1 MKRILIVDD
10 NIEILDVL
18 EVAFEGQG
26 FEVCKISEGKKVFEA
41 VKEFS
46 PNIILLDVYLDDI
59 NGVTICNELKSQSE
73 TKHIPIVMFSA
84 HTNAETV
91 LKACTAE
98 AFVGKPFNIHSLT
111 ELIETHLNK
120 VA

>member
-1 MKRILIVDD
+1 MKRILVVDD
-10 NIEILDVL
+10 NIDILDVL

-26 FEVCKISEGKKVFEA
+26 YEVRTVSDGKNVLAA

-59 NGVTICNELKSQSE
+59 NGVTICNELKSQGE

-98 AFVGKPFNIHSLT
+98 AFVGKPFNIHRLT
-111 ELIETHLNK
+111 ELIDTQLNK